1 MQISIDD
8 AGMTAK
14 VKLNGRLDSAG
25 AQEIAEP
32 LAKLSEQKHGL
43 IVDLSGVSYL
53 VSVGIRQFLMAA
65 KTMTRRGGRLVL
77 LNPNKTV
84 EEILTIAATNSL
96 IPIARSE
103 KEAQAVVAAAL
114 SG

>member
-14 VKLNGRLDSAG
+14 VKLNGRLDSSG

-65 KTMTRRGGRLVL
+65 KTMTRRGGRL
-77 LNPNKTV
+77 PNKTV

>member
-1 MQISIDD
+1 M
-8 AGMTAK
+8 
-14 VKLNGRLDSAG
+14 
-25 AQEIAEP
+25 
-32 LAKLSEQKHGL
+32 
-43 IVDLSGVSYL
+43 
-53 VSVGIRQFLMAA
+53 
-65 KTMTRRGGRLVL
+65 L